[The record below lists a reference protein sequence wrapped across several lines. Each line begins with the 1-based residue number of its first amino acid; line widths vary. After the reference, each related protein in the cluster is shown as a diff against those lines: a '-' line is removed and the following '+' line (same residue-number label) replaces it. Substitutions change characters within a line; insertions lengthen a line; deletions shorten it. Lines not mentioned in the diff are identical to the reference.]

1 MSLFESLFGMR
12 PLAFV
17 LAFVP
22 GVLLLAVAVVS
33 A

>member
-1 MSLFESLFGMR
+1 MFERVFGIR

-22 GVLLLAVAVVS
+22 GIVLLTTAVVVDR
-33 A
+33 

>member
-1 MSLFESLFGMR
+1 MFESLFGIR

-22 GVLLLAVAVVS
+22 GVALLVAAVATV
-33 A
+33 